1 MGDFNHPH
9 PLPLARERGAT
20 YSLYLLLC
28 HWRLVHQ
35 CTRPDSFL
43 TPRLPP
49 AFYTPPMTH
58 GCLLLLPAHSRLSE
72 SR

>member
-28 HWRLVHQ
+28 HWRLVRQWH
-35 CTRPDSFL
+35 
-43 TPRLPP
+43 TPRLFSYAALAAGILYAANDARMSVAVAGSLP
-49 AFYTPPMTH
+49 AF
-58 GCLLLLPAHSRLSE
+58 
-72 SR
+72 